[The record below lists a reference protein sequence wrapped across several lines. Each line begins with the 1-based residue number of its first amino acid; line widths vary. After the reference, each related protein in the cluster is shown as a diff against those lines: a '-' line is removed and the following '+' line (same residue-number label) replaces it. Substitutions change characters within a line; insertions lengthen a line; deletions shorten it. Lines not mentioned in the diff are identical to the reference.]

1 MLYRLL
7 VGTLFLELAL
17 RLQVSSTTSID
28 RRTVAKAYGHFGGR
42 EMTKEQIIRWKTMAP
57 PPTR

>member
-28 RRTVAKAYGHFGGR
+28 RRTVDKAYGHFGGR
-42 EMTKEQIIRWKTMAP
+42 EMAKEQIIHWKTMAP